1 MRIRSLGASAL
12 IIGLCGGVFAMS
24 SFAAKPRTARGA
36 LVHKIVS
43 KWGAHVQEAY
53 RADVREWARAMTP
66 LMIQADLATLR
77 KASDA
82 RTFEGMNN
90 VLLGEAAA
98 MPASFKGL
106 TTGASLGSPVDDLV
120 LVPVA
125 PCRLFDTRLAGGAIP
140 ANSWRGF
147 DVSDQ
152 TDYSSQGGASNDCGV
167 GSAGPFAAAVI
178 NFTVVSPAA
187 GGYITAYP
195 YMTGRPVA
203 ATVNFAKGETRGNL
217 SVVKLD
223 QSPEPVEVTVY
234 AYSQTHV
241 VADIVGYFIA
251 PLPTALDCVESP
263 DASLIAIAGAT
274 AFLNAESCPTGYTM
288 TSTNC
293 KSYSEDM
300 PILQNNPGY
309 CVAKNKGIGA
319 AELHATLT
327 CCRVP
332 GR

>member
-1 MRIRSLGASAL
+1 MRIRSLGAAAL
-12 IIGLCGGVFAMS
+12 TVGLCMGVVSMS
-24 SFAAKPRTARGA
+24 SFAAKPRTERGA

-43 KWGAHVQEAY
+43 KWGAHVHEAY
-53 RADVREWARAMTP
+53 KADIGQWARAMTP

-90 VLLGEAAA
+90 ALLGEAAK
-98 MPASFKGL
+98 PASFNGL
-106 TTGASLGSPVDDLV
+106 TTGASLGSSVDDLV

-125 PCRLFDTRLAGGAIP
+125 PCRLFDTRLVGGAIA

-147 DVSDQ
+147 DVSDNV
-152 TDYSSQGGASNDCGV
+152 DYSYQGGASNDCGV

-187 GGYITAYP
+187 SGYITAYP
-195 YMTGRPVA
+195 YMTARPVA

-217 SVVKLD
+217 TVVKLD
-223 QSPEPVEVTVY
+223 QSPEPFEVTVY

-251 PLPTALDCVESP
+251 PMPTALDCVETPSTSVVAP
-263 DASLIAIAGAT
+263 SGVSGYVT
-274 AFLNAESCPTGYTM
+274 AEACPAGYTM
-288 TSTNC
+288 TATNC
-293 KSYSEDM
+293 ESYSADM
-300 PILQNNPGY
+300 PVLASKLGS
-309 CVAKNKGIGA
+309 CFASNKGSA
-319 AELHATLT
+319 SAELFASRT

>member
-12 IIGLCGGVFAMS
+12 IVGLCIGVGSMS
-24 SFAAKPRTARGA
+24 SFAAKPRTARGV

-53 RADVREWARAMTP
+53 KADIGEWARAMTP
-66 LMIQADLATLR
+66 LMIQADLTTLR

-90 VLLGEAAA
+90 ALLGEAAA
-98 MPASFKGL
+98 MPASFNKL
-106 TTGASLGSPVDDLV
+106 TTGTSLGSPVEDLV
-120 LVPVA
+120 LVPVQ
-125 PCRLFDTRLAGGAIP
+125 PCRLFDTRLVGGAIA

-147 DVSDQ
+147 DVSDN
-152 TDYSSQGGASNDCGV
+152 TDFSYQGGASNDCGV
-167 GSAGPFAAAVI
+167 GSVGPFAAAVI

-195 YMTGRPVA
+195 YMTSRPVA

-217 SVVKLD
+217 TIVKLD
-223 QSPEPVEVTVY
+223 QSPEPFEVAVY

-251 PLPTALDCVESP
+251 PLPTALDCVDTPNVSLMAIP
-263 DASLIAIAGAT
+263 GASAYLT
-274 AFLNAESCPTGYTM
+274 AENCPAGYTM

-293 KSYSEDM
+293 ESYSPDM
-300 PILQNNPGY
+300 PILANKLGS
-309 CVAKNKGIGA
+309 CFAANKGSTT
-319 AELHATLT
+319 AELQASRT